1 MCITCSGAGEFLFAL
16 KELYPSVNVAGIDYA
31 AGQIEV
37 ATVVL
42 PDGKFA
48 VQNAVQIDTDTT
60 FDFVLAN
67 GVFHYFSPQDSE
79 IVLKRMIK
87 KARHA
92 VAVTEIPDSAL
103 QDELELIR
111 RGALNTEEYDKKYAG
126 LKHTYY
132 EKSWFTETVPQ
143 WNLGILE
150 VTVTQ
155 GMIPNYA
162 QNRYRYNCFISR
174 VK

>member
-1 MCITCSGAGEFLFAL
+1 
-16 KELYPSVNVAGIDYA
+16 
-31 AGQIEV
+31 
-37 ATVVL
+37 
-42 PDGKFA
+42 
-48 VQNAVQIDTDTT
+48 
-60 FDFVLAN
+60 
-67 GVFHYFSPQDSE
+67 
-79 IVLKRMIK
+79 MIK